1 MSDFMTDDWKSLINE
16 TTDEIKSLTA
26 EKAVKENKFEEN
38 SAQAKTIRDTI
49 IIPALNELKV
59 ELDKHH
65 TPANVSTSGNTVSG
79 ETPPSGETCYS
90 GSITVSLSGLLL
102 DANKNIERS
111 GSYPE
116 FFYEI
121 CLLASRYKL
130 SYNNTCRVA
139 DARGSRELGGTHR
152 LPTTFDLTESSIS
165 ELTGENIKQD
175 FALRYK
181 QSADVLRT
189 RKSIMEM

>member
-1 MSDFMTDDWKSLINE
+1 MTDDWKSLISE
-16 TTDEIKSLTA
+16 ATDEIKSITA
-26 EKAVKENKFEEN
+26 EKAVKENKFEKN
-38 SAQAKTIRDTI
+38 SAQAKTIRDTVI
-49 IIPALNELKV
+49 VPALNELKV

-65 TPANVSTSGNTVSG
+65 TPASVTSSGNTVSG
-79 ETPPSGETCYS
+79 ETPASGETCYS
-90 GSITVSLSGLLL
+90 ASITVSLSGLLL
-102 DANKNIERS
+102 DVNKNKERS

-121 CLLASRYKL
+121 CLGASPYTL